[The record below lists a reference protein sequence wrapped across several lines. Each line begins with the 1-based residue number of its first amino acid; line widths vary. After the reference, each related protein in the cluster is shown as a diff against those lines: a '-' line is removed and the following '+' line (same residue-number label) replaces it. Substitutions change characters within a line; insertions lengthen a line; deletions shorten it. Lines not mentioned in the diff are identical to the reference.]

1 MDVRAHNLKTW
12 NRKVEQK
19 NRWTVPVSEEIV
31 ENARKGRWEIVL
43 TPTKP
48 VPRKWFPVLTG
59 LEVLCLAS
67 GGGQQGPILAAAGAR
82 VTVLDFSPRQL
93 AQDRLVAERDS
104 LDVKTVEGDMA
115 NLSVF
120 PDESFDLIIH
130 PVSNCFVPDVRPV
143 WKESFRVLKKG
154 GLLLAGFVNPV
165 VYIFD
170 YKLAAQ
176 QNILQAKYKLPYA
189 DTVNLSAVEKAE
201 YLEEGWEF
209 EFSHTLEDQIG
220 GQLEA
225 GFLIAG
231 FYEDV
236 HPEGENDL
244 LSKYTPTFI
253 ATRALKP

>member
-1 MDVRAHNLKTW
+1 MDVREHNRKVW
-12 NRKVEQK
+12 NRNVEQK
-19 NRWTVPVSEEIV
+19 NRWTVPVSRETV
-31 ENARKGRWEIVL
+31 ENARKGQWEIVL
-43 TPTKP
+43 TPIKP
-48 VPRKWFPVLTG
+48 VPREWFPDLMDM
-59 LEVLCLAS
+59 EVLCLAS
-67 GGGQQGPILAAAGAR
+67 GGGQQGPVLAAAGAH
-82 VTVLDFSPRQL
+82 VTVLDYSPRQL

-104 LDVKTVEGDMA
+104 LEIKTVEGDMA
-115 NLSVF
+115 NLSMF
-120 PDESFDLIIH
+120 PDQSFDLIFH
-130 PVSNCFVPDVRPV
+130 PVSNCFVPNVRPV

-165 VYIFD
+165 VYLFD

-189 DTVNLSAVEKAE
+189 DTLDLSALEKAKF
-201 YLEEGWEF
+201 LEEGWEF
-209 EFSHTLEDQIG
+209 EFGHTLEDQIG

-231 FYEDV
+231 FYEDI

-253 ATRALKP
+253 ATKALKP